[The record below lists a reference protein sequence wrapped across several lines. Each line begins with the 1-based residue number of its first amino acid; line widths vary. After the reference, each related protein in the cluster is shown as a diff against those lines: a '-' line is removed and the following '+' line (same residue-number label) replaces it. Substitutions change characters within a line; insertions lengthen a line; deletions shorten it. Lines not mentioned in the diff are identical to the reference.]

1 MIIFLPVN
9 ELCFTI
15 VFLLVIFMIC
25 IRIFLNHIYYL
36 TNIQSHLVVNVFFL
50 MSFNTK
56 NSRVN
61 KFYKISMWICI
72 LIIEIWKITIY
83 VMITWFSV
91 MPRFIAILLVTLGFT
106 PLPFGCLIV
115 SELCLEIYFYID
127 YLNFSYFFYLLLL
140 SFILPF
146 SGLPVSFFLPV
157 LIVHNFQWKVCCQNL
172 LPLSVNGCSWEPAL
186 PSLI

>member
-1 MIIFLPVN
+1 MN

-15 VFLLVIFMIC
+15 VFLLVIFMLS
-25 IRIFLNHIYYL
+25 IRNFLNHIYYL

-83 VMITWFSV
+83 VMIT
-91 MPRFIAILLVTLGFT
+91 FIAILLVTLGFI
-106 PLPFGCLIV
+106 PLPFCCLIV

-146 SGLPVSFFLPV
+146 SGLPVSLFLPV